1 MKKNKIEL
9 TPQEGNDLVRYIAHL
24 AATYGGAGSSTPLNP
39 YRQEELQDK
48 LLQEFQGQIRRFNP
62 EIVPDFVP
70 FSKAMLKRS
79 AKRLATRLF
88 KKQIDDHDGVLG
100 YESLDALIDEDEE
113 NGTTLCD
120 RIEVED
126 ESVYRREQIQMVRE
140 VIKHLPS
147 EMAQLLYVFMDV
159 DQEKKHTAYLLN
171 ISRPTLDKRLGEA
184 FAAFKE
190 VWAGLYGD
198 EGICR

>member
-1 MKKNKIEL
+1 MKKSKIEL

-24 AATYGGAGSSTPLNP
+24 AAAYGGAESSTPLNP

-48 LLQEFQGQIRRFNP
+48 LMQELQGQIRRYNP

-88 KKQIDDHDGVLG
+88 KKQIDEHDGVLG
-100 YESLDALIDEDEE
+100 YESLDTLIDEEEE

-126 ESVYRREQIQMVRE
+126 ESVPRREQVQMVRE
-140 VIKHLPS
+140 VIRHLPS
-147 EMAQLLYVFMDV
+147 EMASLLYMFMV
-159 DQEKKHTAYLLN
+159 SDQEKKQTAYLLN
-171 ISRPTLDKRLGEA
+171 VSRPTLDKRLAEA
-184 FAAFKE
+184 FAAFKKI
-190 VWAGLYGD
+190 WKRLYGN